1 MKIGIIILL
10 LVVIGAA
17 IVYAYRRSSKRRAF
31 YQFYQT
37 YQPDY
42 KKRDCSLPP
51 GCKDLIDVIRSHP
64 QATPTP
70 LPPIT
75 QRITLPEVVAV
86 SYLAELLQLSKEN
99 VSALC
104 GYFGE
109 RSVPFDLAQEI
120 LRKYGILADKAG

>member
-1 MKIGIIILL
+1 MEIAIIVIL
-10 LVVIGAA
+10 VIVGVA
-17 IVYAYRRSSKRRAF
+17 IVYAYRCSAERRVLNG
-31 YQFYQT
+31 T

-51 GCKDLIDVIRSHP
+51 GCKDLMDVIRL
-64 QATPTP
+64 QTRAVATP

-75 QRITLPEVVAV
+75 ERVTLPEVVAV
-86 SYLAELLQLSKEN
+86 RYMAELLKLSKEE

-109 RSVPFDLAQEI
+109 RSVPFEQAQKV
-120 LRKYGILADKAG
+120 LRHYGIWADKMA